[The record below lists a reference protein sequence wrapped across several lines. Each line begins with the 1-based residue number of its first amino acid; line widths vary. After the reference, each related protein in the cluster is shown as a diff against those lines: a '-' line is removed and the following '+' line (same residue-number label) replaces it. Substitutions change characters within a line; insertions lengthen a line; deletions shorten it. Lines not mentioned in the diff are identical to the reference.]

1 MPTIFIAGDSTAAT
15 KAENRRPETGWGE
28 KLATYFD
35 QNLQIENHA
44 MNGRSS
50 KSFIHEQRLE
60 TIKNRL
66 APGDYLFIQ
75 FGHNDQ
81 KIDESRGTLP
91 YGSYLTYLT
100 QYIEASKEKVACP
113 VLLTPIS
120 RRDYLPDGSLNP
132 LTLGEYPQAMKQ
144 LAQMHDVI
152 VLDIFAKTQEWL
164 KTYSPEETTKF
175 FLHGKPNEFACYPE
189 GVCDNTHL
197 SDLGAET
204 IAAIIAQAVQE
215 SQLPLKHYLRDSSI
229 KNYKEDFNVDNY

>member
-1 MPTIFIAGDSTAAT
+1 MPTIFIAGDSTAAP

-28 KLATYFD
+28 KIATYFD
-35 QNLQIENHA
+35 QKVQIENHA
-44 MNGRSS
+44 VNGRSS

-81 KIDESRGTLP
+81 KTEESRGTLP

-100 QYIEASKEKVACP
+100 QYIEAAKEKVACP

-164 KTYSPEETTKF
+164 KTYSPEET
-175 FLHGKPNEFACYPE
+175 NEFACYPE
-189 GVCDNTHL
+189 GICDNTHL

-204 IAAIIAQAVQE
+204 IAAIIAQAIQE

-229 KNYKEDFNVDNY
+229 KNCKEDFNVYNY